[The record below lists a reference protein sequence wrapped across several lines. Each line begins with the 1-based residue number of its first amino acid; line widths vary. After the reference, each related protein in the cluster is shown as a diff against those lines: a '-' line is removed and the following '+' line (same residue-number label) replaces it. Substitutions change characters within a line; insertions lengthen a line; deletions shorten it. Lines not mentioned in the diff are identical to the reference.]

1 MASVK
6 LLDQEGPDE
15 IDQNL
20 QVKMADGRLNFV
32 SQLVGH
38 ENDGQLDGQIGEE
51 EESGVIQEV
60 IEDI

>member
-20 QVKMADGRLNFV
+20 QVKMADGLLNFV

>member
-32 SQLVGH
+32 GQLVGH
-38 ENDGQLDGQIGEE
+38 ENNGQFDGQIGEE